1 MEVMVVRQTALM
13 LAVAA
18 VRLVTQVMAVLGL
31 AQMQMVG
38 ALALVA
44 EVAVE
49 IVQLLDQE
57 QAVVLAYIRVLV
69 E

>member
-1 MEVMVVRQTALM
+1 MVAMVVRQTALM

-44 EVAVE
+44 EVVVE